1 MAPSQAPGVG
11 VDESVDV
18 SSRALALSTDC
29 RRLRRSPVGSPFGCA
44 LLVRSCVRSAW
55 LPQPRA
61 ARKPAV
67 PP

>member
-1 MAPSQAPGVG
+1 MAPSQAPGVAGGG

-18 SSRALALSTDC
+18 SVHSLSHES
-29 RRLRRSPVGSPFGCA
+29 RLRRSPVGSPFGCA